1 MGVMIESLRW
11 LLRWLFRLT
20 VLGVGAVLLMA
31 LSAFVTVRV
40 VTLRK
45 SVRVPDFRGKT
56 LEQAMETAERL
67 QLRLDV
73 RPAGTFSETVPP
85 QRIAEQD
92 PPPGTWVKPGRSV
105 EVALSLGRARVQ
117 VPDLSGRSLRGI
129 RLTLQTLGLDL
140 GQVLYVQ
147 TAGAPDTVLAQDP
160 PPGRWVPGGTAV
172 HLVVNRGRPDTY
184 VMPDVI
190 GRPLEAVVDFFQRKG
205 YRLGYVEA
213 RVYPGLPAG
222 IVIGQVPKAGYP
234 LQRHDTIQLTVSRA
248 P

>member
-1 MGVMIESLRW
+1 MRWILRW
-11 LLRWLFRLT
+11 VFRLT
-20 VLGVGAVLLMA
+20 VLGVGAGLLTA

-45 SVRVPDFRGKT
+45 SLQVPDFRGKT
-56 LEQAMETAERL
+56 LEQAMEMAERL

-73 RPAGTFSETVPP
+73 RSSGAFSETVPP

-92 PPPGTWVKPGRSV
+92 PPPRTWVKPGRSV
-105 EVALSLGRARVQ
+105 EVALSLGPARVQ
-117 VPDLSGRSLRGI
+117 VPDLSGRSFRGI
-129 RLTLQTLGLDL
+129 RLTLQTLGLEL
-140 GQVLYVQ
+140 GQVLYLQ
-147 TAGAPDTVLAQDP
+147 TAGPPDTILTQDP
-160 PPGRWVPGGTAV
+160 PPGRWVPGGTTV
-172 HLVVNRGRPDTY
+172 HVVVNRGRPDTY

-190 GRPLEAVVDFFQRKG
+190 GRPLESVVDFFKQKG

-213 RVYPGLPAG
+213 RVYPGLPPG
-222 IVIGQVPKAGYP
+222 IVIGQVPKGGYP